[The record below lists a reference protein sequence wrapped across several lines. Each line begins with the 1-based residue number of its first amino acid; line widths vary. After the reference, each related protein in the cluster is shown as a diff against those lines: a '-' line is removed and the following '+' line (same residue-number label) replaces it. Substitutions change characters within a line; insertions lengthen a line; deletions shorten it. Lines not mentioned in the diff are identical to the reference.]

1 VHAAARQW
9 FDSQTF
15 DAAQFQLEALIE
27 AKRGGSTTVSV
38 VIPAR
43 NEAATVAAVVSQ
55 ISRQL
60 VDTGL
65 VDELIVLD
73 SDSTDDTAAVARAA
87 GAAVFAANRIDTG
100 TQTSPGKGEALWKS
114 LFVTSGD
121 LLVFIDADLT
131 EWGPHFVTGLLGPLL
146 SNPGT
151 LLVKGFY
158 DRLADDLPD
167 GPDTTAAPQGGRVT
181 ELVARPLINLYW
193 PELAAVVQPLAG
205 EWAIRRSLMESL
217 PVPVGYGV
225 EFASLTDTWR
235 RHGLA
240 AVAQVDLGRRGHR
253 HQNVHD
259 LGVMAAEILATAMR
273 RLPGGAADRPAEQA
287 PPPGGQALPP
297 AGGQALPPAGGQPV
311 PPADDAVQPRT
322 LQQYDR
328 TAPDGWRSR
337 PVPVLER
344 PAARTNPRYL
354 ARTAAPCSN

>member
-1 VHAAARQW
+1 MDTAARQW

-15 DAAQFQLEALIE
+15 DAAQFELEELVE
-27 AKRGGSTTVSV
+27 AKDETGDTVSV

-43 NEAATVAAVVSQ
+43 NEAATVAAVVGQ
-55 ISRQL
+55 ISEAL
-60 VDTGL
+60 VGTRL

-87 GAAVFAANRIDTG
+87 GAVVFAAGEIDTG
-100 TQTSPGKGEALWKS
+100 TPASPGKGEALWKS

-131 EWGPHFVTGLLGPLL
+131 EWGPHFVSGLLGPLL
-146 SNPGT
+146 SDPNT

-167 GPDTTAAPQGGRVT
+167 EPGGSAAPQGGRVT
-181 ELVARPLINLYW
+181 ELVARPLLNLYW

-205 EWAIRRSLMESL
+205 EWAVRRSLIESL

-240 AVAQVDLGRRGHR
+240 AIAQVDLGRRGHR

-273 RLPGGAADRPAEQA
+273 RLPAGPGDRPVGQA
-287 PPPGGQALPP
+287 PA
-297 AGGQALPPAGGQPV
+297 
-311 PPADDAVQPRT
+311 T

-328 TAPDGWRSR
+328 NAPQGWRSR

-344 PAARTNPRYL
+344 PAARTNERYL
-354 ARTAAPCSN
+354 ARTAARCSD